1 MSEERNGFIEEI
13 RNWAKDEEKKADAT
27 ISGVIES
34 SPENAA
40 NEATEIIE
48 KFDEGINRIKGRYC
62 ERVMKGLYQTVKTTE
77 GKNDFVFPEK
87 IYAVKG
93 ENGYEG
99 IVERIFTKKKRDN
112 SIPEKLNDETLTIM
126 NKENGHSLTRFELL
140 LLAGYVFVDTNSDK
154 TESITCCVP
163 AIDFI
168 EKDYSYGCRM
178 SGNSVIKNYKFTDS
192 DGKELD
198 KEEIKQLVEIVMHEI
213 DNEKTADISQGE
225 PR

>member
-77 GKNDFVFPEK
+77 GKTISFFL
-87 IYAVKG
+87 
-93 ENGYEG
+93 
-99 IVERIFTKKKRDN
+99 KKYM
-112 SIPEKLNDETLTIM
+112 L
-126 NKENGHSLTRFELL
+126 
-140 LLAGYVFVDTNSDK
+140 
-154 TESITCCVP
+154 
-163 AIDFI
+163 
-168 EKDYSYGCRM
+168 
-178 SGNSVIKNYKFTDS
+178 
-192 DGKELD
+192 
-198 KEEIKQLVEIVMHEI
+198 
-213 DNEKTADISQGE
+213 
-225 PR
+225 